1 MEKKTLP
8 GAAARASSA
17 AAGCPPAVAAGS
29 PHQYPRGLGEPVF
42 ENILAY
48 VAFAGFVREADRACG
63 VSRSVWAT
71 DVQLRW
77 ITVKARHGRRRLTRL
92 HHACG
97 LGRLPRAL
105 ELLEWGSELGAL
117 DTLGWSPLFWAIAR
131 GGNVE
136 LVRELVLRSPPG
148 TVAALRDVN
157 GFMPLHFAAL
167 NGHADVVRYLLA
179 ECGADVEAASGAAAG
194 GLAALGFAVE
204 QHAET
209 SDAARKQAVVRELV
223 AAGAR
228 LDARNAR
235 GLTPLAS
242 ACRTGRG
249 LVAALLVESGADV
262 NLGDEGGCAPLH
274 YACDRD
280 GSAACVRA
288 LLGRAETA
296 AGARTNGGLTPLLI
310 ASHASRV
317 DCMRALLEDRD
328 VDEVDIDAG
337 DDGNDGASALHIAVR
352 RSDESATL
360 LLLSFGA
367 DANLRDAA
375 GRAPLHLAADAG
387 VARLLLLAPRACVNA
402 VDAQGCTALHR
413 AARLKQGPLVAAL
426 LERADIDVT
435 MLDAQG
441 KNALDL
447 LGPKDEEM
455 AAAILSRL
463 PPNLAA
469 AAAEKRQRAAQ
480 AAEK

>member
-1 MEKKTLP
+1 MAENLSEEADAGVAEKA
-8 GAAARASSA
+8 GAVD
-17 AAGCPPAVAAGS
+17 AGAPQQC
-29 PHQYPRGLGEPVF
+29 PRGLGEPVF

-63 VSRSVWAT
+63 VCRSVWAT

-117 DTLGWSPLFWAIAR
+117 DTLGWNPLFWAIAK

-136 LVRELVLRSPPG
+136 LVRELARRSPPG
-148 TVAALRDVN
+148 AVAALRDVN
-157 GFMPLHFAAL
+157 GFAPLHFAAL
-167 NGHADVVRYLLA
+167 NGHADIVRYLLD

-209 SDAARKQAVVRELV
+209 SDAARKLAVVRELV

-228 LDARNAR
+228 LDVRNAR

-242 ACRTGRG
+242 ACRTGRD

-262 NLGDEGGCAPLH
+262 NLGDEGGRAPLH
-274 YACDRD
+274 HACDHD
-280 GSAACVRA
+280 GSTACVRA

-296 AGARTNGGLTPLLI
+296 AGARTNSGLTPLLI

-328 VDEVDIDAG
+328 ADEVDIDAG
-337 DDGNDGASALHIAVR
+337 DDGNDGVSALHIAVR
-352 RSDESATL
+352 HSDASATL
-360 LLLSFGA
+360 LLLRSGA
-367 DANLRDAA
+367 DANMSDVS
-375 GRAPLHLAADAG
+375 GRVPLHLATDAG
-387 VARLLLLAPRACVNA
+387 VARLLLSFPRISVNA
-402 VDAQGCTALHR
+402 VDALGRTALHR
-413 AARLKQGPLVAAL
+413 SALSKQGPLVTAL

-435 MLDAQG
+435 ILDAEG
-441 KNALDL
+441 KSAVDYI
-447 LGPKDEEM
+447 GPADEQL
-455 AAAILSRL
+455 AAAIMSRL
-463 PPNLAA
+463 PPSLAA
-469 AAAEKRQRAAQ
+469 AAAERRERAAK
-480 AAEK
+480 AAKE